1 MQNVTLNG
9 PAGKAGI
16 QRGDVILSVGGEK
29 TNTVGDLRA
38 AITSHQVGDSVEI
51 KLVRNGDTMT
61 VNAVLEAIP
70 ED

>member
-29 TNTVGDLRA
+29 TNTVGELRA
-38 AITSHQVGDSVEI
+38 AITGHQVGDSVEVVFMRGNDKI
-51 KLVRNGDTMT
+51 T
-61 VNAVLEAIP
+61 VTAVLEAIP
-70 ED
+70 EE